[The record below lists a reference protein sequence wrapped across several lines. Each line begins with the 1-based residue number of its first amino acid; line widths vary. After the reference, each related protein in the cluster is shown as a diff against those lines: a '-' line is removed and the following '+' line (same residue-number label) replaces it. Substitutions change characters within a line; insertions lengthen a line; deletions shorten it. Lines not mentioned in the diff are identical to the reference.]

1 LSGGFPAPNFH
12 PGGFDSPPFPMDQ
25 VELVVPVERGFD
37 VTFTFHLGPPTLYDP
52 SPAIPG
58 DSQIP
63 NPGGSELSQS
73 QANMPSPAIASIA
86 SPTASQVPS
95 RPNLGPPVGA
105 SANSAS
111 TFDMSTSGTA
121 KSQSGTIGVG
131 RDSAERISV
140 PTQLDGIVASGDG
153 IALGASKDS
162 AQEAIGIANGQ
173 TESATSLPAQLVE
186 LWGTQNSMNVWLD
199 AHFKPLAGFD
209 RLSAAG
215 AVAPDRD
222 AIDRQCD
229 TLVGRR
235 AGPLAADGSEPG
247 GGEVELPDPHTADL
261 IARVLP
267 WDRGTLD
274 RAIDQ
279 FFEQVD
285 ELDDGSGAGGQ
296 GPARIVFLSVGLA
309 SSFAGMDIIRRRWRR
324 WKAGN
329 DVRLRDPASG
339 GDHIGFPEL
348 PGSWSSRQI

>member
-121 KSQSGTIGVG
+121 KSQSGTIGGG
-131 RDSAERISV
+131 RESAERISV
-140 PTQLDGIVASGDG
+140 PAQLDGIVASGDG
-153 IALGASKDS
+153 ITLGASKDS
-162 AQEAIGIANGQ
+162 AQEASAIANGQ
-173 TESATSLPAQLVE
+173 TESAPSLPAQLVE

-235 AGPLAADGSEPG
+235 AGPLAADGSELG

-324 WKAGN
+324 WKVGN
-329 DVRLRDPASG
+329 DVRRRDPVG
-339 GDHIGFPEL
+339 GGEHIGFPEL
-348 PGSWSSRQI
+348 PGSWSSRLT